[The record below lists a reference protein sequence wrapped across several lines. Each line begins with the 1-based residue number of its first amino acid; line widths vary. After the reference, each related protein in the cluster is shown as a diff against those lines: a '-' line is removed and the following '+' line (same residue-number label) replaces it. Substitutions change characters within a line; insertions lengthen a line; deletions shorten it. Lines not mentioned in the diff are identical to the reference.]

1 MLTFTELPV
10 ITATAAKPVSI
21 YYCKAGLPTGKTVR
35 VSQKGRETTDCSG
48 VKLHSVSG
56 SMMHGNSA
64 GKAKASG
71 ARCVLIAEAGSITI
85 LP

>member
-1 MLTFTELPV
+1 MLTFTELP
-10 ITATAAKPVSI
+10 ILTATATNPVSI

-35 VSQKGRETTDCSG
+35 VSQKGRVTDCSG
-48 VKLHSVSG
+48 VKLFSVSG
-56 SMMHGNSA
+56 SMIHGNSA

-85 LP
+85 IP